1 MPDSEIMTIRE
12 VAAYLR
18 LAEKSVYRYA
28 AEGKIP
34 GVKIGGAWRFRRDE
48 IEEYTKTKINEKVS
62 SNGN

>member
-1 MPDSEIMTIRE
+1 MPESEIMTIRE

-48 IEEYTKTKINEKVS
+48 IEEYTKTKRNEKVS